1 MKSRMSFPA
10 RGGCYTR
17 EGDALLP
24 HVQREA
30 IAAPADGSVVELTA
44 DAEDAAQPTLPPI
57 SEDAYPAEATALPS
71 NETPTPTRRRR
82 RS

>member
-1 MKSRMSFPA
+1 MKSRIHFPA

-30 IAAPADGSVVELTA
+30 IPAPADGSVVELTA
-44 DAEDAAQPTLPPI
+44 DADDVTQPTLPPV
-57 SEDAYPAEATALPS
+57 SDDAYPAEATALPS
-71 NETPTPTRRRR
+71 NETPTTPRRRR